1 MNLEEARKRLPELEG
16 LSDPAAIDV
25 IHEVYYPQMDKAK
38 LAGKLGYKAPP
49 APAPERS
56 TMRAAGD
63 LALQFG
69 GGAVS
74 GVRMMSDLLGANNA
88 VSGTLRNAED
98 ALQKLQSAA
107 AQADQQQIAAI
118 MKEAESKGFVDQVL
132 AGVKAFGVAP
142 AAMVAQALG
151 TSLPTLATAAIPGAG
166 PMALAA
172 RLGAAGAVGSGQGA
186 GNIKGVIYDQV
197 KANPLPGE
205 APEQTEARAVD
216 AQSYTGEN
224 ADQIALGGGL
234 GLLAGA
240 TGMER
245 AVGALRNGVAKAAPG
260 MAARVGL
267 GAAGEAV
274 PEALQGGQEK
284 LAGNLALGREGFDV
298 DPMSGVVAGGTMEAL
313 AGGVMGGAT
322 ALPRP
327 AVRTPDPISQAGDA
341 IRSAE
346 VVPESG
352 PMTRAANVATE
363 MKAQQAEAD
372 VAAQVAAIEPA
383 EPALVPA
390 QPVADDSVAQPVA
403 AVSPIEAAQVDAAHA
418 QRANNALAS
427 MERQAQR
434 DMQSM
439 RDFSRPTPATSDV
452 PDPFADVPVAGGA
465 PAAAAQGDILNPK
478 GEPFKTKMAAQRAAK
493 KSPGDV
499 VAVAGGFVVRPTIA
513 QDFASEPTQGT
524 PDAAAVA
531 PFDAGAAPA
540 VEPGAGPDAGEAGA
554 AALVRPAE
562 PEQPAALIAA
572 TPAMP
577 AADSEWQVFP
587 ADTETLN
594 VPRAEMP
601 QIKAA
606 HRGAMVNFLKA
617 RGIEHEADEV
627 AANTLK
633 PTQAE
638 FSISKVKMAQDF
650 GDPDRSILVSADGY
664 VVDGHHQW
672 IARGANGASVKVIR
686 LKAPIAELLPA
697 VREFPSSTVDET
709 TADVQNATQEP
720 AGEAAQAANT
730 ETPAPAGS
738 DGATTEGV
746 PAEGS
751 PAVEAAGLKEVVEPD
766 AGVAQASQAEGAP
779 PQQAG
784 QAPGPEP
791 EQPAPEKVVARRKRL
806 IAERKASETISP
818 TPEATKEAPATEAP
832 APSKPKSK
840 RQTAAQRQAE
850 AEAARAAYFTR
861 GHVVRGYG
869 GFDEILAY
877 TPSEGGGFNVTVHEV
892 KRVGDEWHRV
902 GKPQD
907 ARTHSTQPED
917 RLLKNGPFAR
927 LSYRPAGEVVYTS
940 PRADGQPFPN
950 AADRGVAPIA
960 AKATEP
966 DQAPTAPPAASP
978 AAMPETAPKSAPS
991 AKIDDF
997 GEKLAGA
1004 RKDYAAQLK
1013 DAEALDVSAVP
1024 LSQSWP
1030 EPDYQKLLDG
1040 GADPFVVA
1048 FIHAARDEV
1057 PNKPQTAWKL
1067 KGWVPTVNAL
1077 RGMSHMLLAGRAT
1090 KESLTDMLG
1099 RADLRSVREG
1109 VTNRAELYEAVG
1121 HDRSLKGVSFSE
1133 HHYSLYKGQANVRKW
1148 VVSQRS
1154 KSTAF
1159 GNWPREL
1166 AVGDTKAAMLEQ
1178 FTAKLVALDV
1188 NGAGAKAKPSFVIYG
1203 KRGQKGAFIGK
1214 KIGRE
1219 YIDLHQTED
1228 VKSARAYLAEN
1239 SVALEKALERYKQTP
1254 FERKAENAPRVGGDH
1269 RNGAPV
1275 TPEVFGDTFGFRGV
1289 QFGNYV
1295 EQGRRQSDLNEAFDA
1310 LMDMAAV
1317 LDLPPR
1323 ALSLNG
1329 RLGLAF
1335 GARGRGGK
1343 NAPVAHY
1350 EPNSVVIN
1358 LTKGGGPGSLAH
1370 EWFHAMDNYFAK
1382 EGGGTGFMTDAARG
1396 DSLRAELREAFMV
1409 IKRALNQGELKK
1421 RSLELDKRR
1430 SKPYWS
1436 TSLEIAARSFE
1447 SYIIAKLHDQG
1458 AANDYLANV
1467 VSPDYW
1473 AAEEAMREVFEG
1485 KKAGPTFPYPTVDEM
1500 PALRAAFDEFFK
1512 VVQTRKED
1520 DGKVAMFSR
1529 AAGAPKGITPA
1540 QVSSIVDALSARW
1553 ANAPEVVVVSDLQDT
1568 AVPARVR
1575 EYDLQQRSLGASG
1588 EPEGFWYDGKA
1599 YVVSG
1604 ALNGPADVVRVLFH
1618 EALGHYGLRG
1628 TFGDGLTPILKQLIA
1643 MRRPEVE
1650 AKAKRYGLDMKNEA
1664 HRLEAAE
1671 EVLAEMAQTRPE
1683 LGFVKRAI
1691 AAVRSWLRAH
1701 VPGFAGMK
1709 LTDADIVSQF
1719 ILPARR
1725 FVERGAAP
1733 GSVAAEPAMAFSKA
1747 DRNALDEIS
1756 RMDEMFAVPRSSQTT
1771 LEGIFADL
1779 APQIQV
1785 KRGHAMGTQTS
1796 YRLTLPIANKGD
1808 GLTTAT
1814 VTVRDP
1820 NPYGAS
1826 VYGVDFDAE
1835 NEIMEASTVRP
1846 GENPEDVSPDMADVW
1861 IDVSSLPPGSGLG
1874 EIIYSAVANFA
1885 HNTGRVFIG
1894 DPNGLS
1900 AVALRRRTEQMISS
1914 ALKFG
1919 TTDHLAPHPDQVKGD
1934 TAAGVPALRWVYGD
1948 SEGNIERMIDVSLQS
1963 IENAFPSANLIGYDA
1978 VSNKFFRTDTGARL
1992 PFRSAIAGVVNAKGV
2007 GGAVDGGRSVGVGRP
2022 ADRAGQSLDAG
2033 AAGTGQAGWRTVA
2046 RAALFRHLREA
2057 PGVAAGGADGGSLLD
2072 RLRDAGA
2079 RLGRDGPDERGGTAA
2094 EPIFYS
2100 RTAGDSS
2107 GLNAETGARFS
2118 RSLTE
2123 SINNVRSMSLPAGYV
2138 VNDLFQSSG
2147 KLSWWNKT
2155 VGTMYN
2161 LAQRESDFKP
2171 VFDKA
2176 QEFLNDVAYYA
2187 AEASNLAP
2195 KILPKLETLKDI
2207 TKSPISAADNKAI
2220 SAPIFEGT
2228 LTWMRDPSTRK
2239 PITMEEAEAKAAAMT
2254 TEQKAGELV
2263 RKNMLAPEVLK
2274 MWQGLPVD
2282 QYTAMVADRY
2292 ERDMLN
2298 AGIVWTDAEL
2308 KGQFKLSDDQIA
2320 LYREFRAAVDK
2331 SLSTLAIADMV
2342 RFGGQDVLPV
2352 RELAL
2357 EAESVDAAAKL
2368 LRDFL
2373 QAEAEADPARKG
2385 VLSDTAD
2392 RMLDKAAKAN
2402 SLMERGY
2409 APLSRFG
2416 RYSLDVVDGGGERVY
2431 FGLFESQA
2439 QANKMARQMRG
2450 NFPKATVTQGTV
2462 SQEAYKMF
2470 AGVSPET
2477 LELFGQLVGLEA
2489 KGDGAQNE
2497 VFQQYLKNAKSQRS
2511 AMKRLIQRKGISGF
2525 SEDPGRVLAG
2535 FVYSN
2540 ARQTSSSLHM
2550 GELATAVDEIP
2561 KTKGELKDMAVKLND
2576 YVKNPQEEAQALRGL
2591 LFAQYLG
2598 GSVSSALLNALQP
2611 VQVTFPWLSQFGGG
2625 IKAASRMKRAISDV
2639 LARRELEPALAKA
2652 LKKAEEDGVVSP
2664 QEVFQLQA
2672 QAAGRAPLLA
2682 SDGTRLGA
2690 AGAAANNTLS
2700 RVTLAWGKLFGAAE
2714 QFNRRSTYIAAYRT
2728 AVEQGMPDP
2737 AKFAERAVYETQFVY
2752 SKANRPQWARG
2763 AVGATLFTFKQ
2774 YSISYVELM
2783 HRMYTQG
2790 GPEGKKA
2797 ALLGIGVLFL
2807 MSGLGGLPFND
2818 DLEDLIDGFMQR
2830 VMNRNFNTKQAKR
2843 EFFTNLLG
2851 ADLANFLERG
2861 VSGLPGAPID
2871 VSGRLGLGNLIPGT
2885 GVFQKKDDYSRDL
2898 LEIVG
2903 PAGDFAKRGGQAAG
2917 KALQGEV
2924 LGARGALATVS
2935 PVASRNAIKGWEM
2948 ATTGMYLD
2956 DKGRKV
2962 LDSTGM
2968 DALFKSIGIQPAG
2981 VAQVQESV
2989 FEVQRQ
2995 ISLNKM
3001 RETEIAN
3008 KWAMGVFRKDS
3019 DLVREARSE
3028 LAAWNRD
3035 NPTTPIVIKMPQ
3047 ILKRVRQMNLN
3058 KVDRIA
3064 KTAPTEIRSQV
3075 RDALREAQR

>member
-172 RLGAAGAVGSGQGA
+172 RLGAAGAVGAGQGA

-383 EPALVPA
+383 EPAPVPA
-390 QPVADDSVAQPVA
+390 QPVADDPVAQPVA
-403 AVSPIEAAQVDAAHA
+403 AVSPVEAAPVDASDAA
-418 QRANNALAS
+418 QEQRANNALAS

-439 RDFSRPTPATSDV
+439 RDFSRTTPATSDV

-465 PAAAAQGDILNPK
+465 PAAAASGDVLNPK
-478 GEPFKTKMAAQRAAK
+478 GEPFKTRMAAQRATK
-493 KSPGDV
+493 KTPGDV
-499 VAVAGGFVVRPTIA
+499 VPVAGGFVVRPTIS
-513 QDFASEPTQGT
+513 QDLASEPTQGT

-562 PEQPAALIAA
+562 PEQPAALIAQA
-572 TPAMP
+572 PAMP
-577 AADSEWQVFP
+577 AAESDWQVFP

-638 FSISKVKMAQDF
+638 FSISKVKKAQDF

-686 LKAPIAELLPA
+686 LKAPISELLPA

-730 ETPAPAGS
+730 ETTAPAGS
-738 DGATTEGV
+738 DGAATEGV
-746 PAEGS
+746 SPEGS
-751 PAVEAAGLKEVVEPD
+751 SPVEAAGVKDGAAPESD
-766 AGVAQASQAEGAP
+766 AAHPPQADASP
-779 PQQAG
+779 PQQTG
-784 QAPGPEP
+784 QAPEPEP
-791 EQPAPEKVVARRKRL
+791 EQRTPEKVVARRKRL
-806 IAERKASETISP
+806 IAERKASEIASP
-818 TPEATKEAPATEAP
+818 AQEATKEAPATEAP
-832 APSKPKSK
+832 APSKPKAK
-840 RQTAAQRQAE
+840 RQTAASRQAE
-850 AEAARAAYFTR
+850 AEAARAGYFTP

-869 GFDEILAY
+869 GFDEVLAY
-877 TPSEGGGFNVTVHEV
+877 NPTDGGGFSVTVHEV

-927 LSYRPAGEVVYTS
+927 LSYRRAGEVVYTS

-950 AADRGVAPIA
+950 AVDRGVAPPA
-960 AKATEP
+960 EKVAEP
-966 DQAPTAPPAASP
+966 DPAPAPKAERAA
-978 AAMPETAPKSAPS
+978 APKSAAPV
-991 AKIDDF
+991 KIEDF

-1030 EPDYQKLLDG
+1030 EPDYQKLLEG
-1040 GADPFVVA
+1040 GADPFTVA

-1067 KGWVPTVNAL
+1067 KGWVPMVNAL

-1090 KESLTDMLG
+1090 RQSLTDMLS
-1099 RADLRSVREG
+1099 RADMRSVRDG
-1109 VTNRAELYEAVG
+1109 VASRAELYEAVG
-1121 HDRSLKGVSFSE
+1121 HDRSLKGLSFAE
-1133 HHYSLYKGQANVRKW
+1133 HHYSLYKGQPNVRKW

-1178 FTAKLVALDV
+1178 FTAKLVAQDI
-1188 NGAGAKAKPSFVIYG
+1188 NGVSAKAKPSFVIYG

-1219 YIDLHQTED
+1219 YIDLHKADD
-1228 VKSARAYLAEN
+1228 VVAARRYMAEN
-1239 SVALEKALERYKQTP
+1239 TAALEKALERYKETP
-1254 FERKAENAPRVGGDH
+1254 FERKSENAPRVGGDH

-1335 GARGRGGK
+1335 GARGKGGK

-1350 EPNSVVIN
+1350 EPSSVVIN

-1382 EGGGTGFMTDAARG
+1382 EGGDIGFMTDAARG
-1396 DSLRAELREAFMV
+1396 DALRAEMREAFMV
-1409 IKRALNQGELKK
+1409 IKRAMNQGELKK

-1436 TSLEIAARSFE
+1436 TSLEMAARSFE
-1447 SYIIAKLHDQG
+1447 SYVIAKLYDQG

-1467 VSPDYW
+1467 VSPEYW

-1500 PALRAAFDEFFK
+1500 PALRAAFDDFFK
-1512 VVQTRKED
+1512 VVQTRKDD

-1529 AAGAPKGITPA
+1529 AEGAPKGISPA
-1540 QVSSIVDALSARW
+1540 QASSIVSALSKRW
-1553 ANAPEVVVVSDLQDT
+1553 ANAPEVVVVSSIQDE
-1568 AVPARVR
+1568 AVPVEVR
-1575 EYDLQQRSLGASG
+1575 EHDLEQRSLGASG

-1599 YVVSG
+1599 YVVAG

-1628 TFGDGLTPILKQLIA
+1628 TFGEGLTPILKQLIA
-1643 MRRPEVE
+1643 MRRPAVE
-1650 AKAKRYGLDMKNEA
+1650 AKAAQYGLQMSNEE
-1664 HRLEAAE
+1664 HRMQAAE
-1671 EVLAEMAQTRPE
+1671 EVLAEMAQSRPG

-1691 AAVRSWLRAH
+1691 AAVRAWLRTH
-1701 VPGFAGMK
+1701 VPGFASMK
-1709 LTDADIVSQF
+1709 LTDTDIISQF

-1725 FVERGAAP
+1725 FVENGAARQQ
-1733 GSVAAEPAMAFSKA
+1733 GGVEPAMAFSKA
-1747 DRNALDEIS
+1747 ERNALDEIS
-1756 RMDEMFAVPRSSQTT
+1756 RMDEMFAVPKSNQLT

-1785 KRGHAMGTQTS
+1785 KRGHAMGTQTT

-1808 GLTTAT
+1808 GLITAT
-1814 VTVRDP
+1814 VTVREP

-1826 VYGVDFDAE
+1826 VYGVEFDAE

-1846 GENPEDVSPDMADVW
+1846 GENPADLSPDMADVW
-1861 IDVSSLPPGSGLG
+1861 IDVSSLPQGSGLG
-1874 EIIYSAVANFA
+1874 EIIYSAAANFA

-1963 IENAFPSANLIGYDA
+1963 IENALPSAKLIGYDA
-1978 VSNKFFRTDTGARL
+1978 ASNKFFRIDTGARL
-1992 PFRSAIAGVVNAKGV
+1992 PFRSAIAGVVNAQSLGR
-2007 GGAVDGGRSVGVGRP
+2007 AIDGRRPDGLGRA
-2022 ADRAGQSLDAG
+2022 ADRAGQGVDAG
-2033 AAGTGQAGWRTVA
+2033 AASAGSAGWRTVA
-2046 RAALFRHLREA
+2046 RAALFRYLREA
-2057 PGVAAGGADGGSLLD
+2057 QGVAADGADRGSLLD

-2079 RLGRDGPDERGGTAA
+2079 RLGREGPVASGGASA

-2100 RTAGDSS
+2100 RSAGNSN
-2107 GLNAETGARFS
+2107 GLSAETGARFS

-2123 SINNVRSMSLPAGYV
+2123 SINNVRSMALPAGYV
-2138 VNDLFQSSG
+2138 VNDLFQSTG

-2161 LAQRESDFKP
+2161 LAQRERDFKP

-2176 QEFLNDVAYYA
+2176 QEFLNDVAFYA

-2239 PITMEEAEAKAAAMT
+2239 PITMEEAEAKAASMT

-2263 RKNMLAPEVLK
+2263 RKGMLAPEVLK
-2274 MWQGLPVD
+2274 MWQGQPVD
-2282 QYTAMVADRY
+2282 QYTAMVSDRY

-2308 KGQFKLSDDQIA
+2308 KGQFKLSDDQVA

-2342 RFGGQDVLPV
+2342 RFGGQDVQPV

-2373 QAEAEADPARKG
+2373 LAEAEADPARKR
-2385 VLSDTAD
+2385 VLTDTAD

-2416 RYSLDVVDGGGERVY
+2416 RYSLDVVDAGGERVY

-2450 NFPKATVTQGTV
+2450 NFPKASITQGTV

-2489 KGDGAQNE
+2489 KGDGALNE

-2639 LARRELEPALAKA
+2639 LARRELEPTLAKA

-2672 QAAGRAPLLA
+2672 QAAGRAPLLT

-2728 AVEQGMPDP
+2728 AVEQGMGDP

-2797 ALLGIGVLFL
+2797 ALLGIAVLFL

-2851 ADLANFLERG
+2851 ANLANFLERG

-2956 DKGRKV
+2956 DRGRKV
-2962 LDSTGM
+2962 LDSSGM

-3035 NPTTPIVIKMPQ
+3035 NPSTPIVIKMPQ

-3058 KVDRIA
+3058 KADRIA